1 MCTVLFCLCFAKLL
15 CRRRARVTFGV
26 VVVVVVVVRV
36 VVVVVGA
43 AAVVVVGS
51 SSCRCQA

>member
-26 VVVVVVVVRV
+26 VVVVVVVRV